1 MNPITHLITA
11 AVCGIIAGLLEI
23 AEQQSRKWYEDR
35 AMLRASGFFLGLAIV
50 FVAAAVF

>member
-1 MNPITHLITA
+1 MHHLLTA
-11 AVCGIIAGLLEI
+11 AICLVMSGLLEL
-23 AEQQSRKWYEDR
+23 AEQRSRSWYSDR